1 MAAEA
6 AQTIMPSGETD
17 AAARTRAGKASPAE
31 KPSAAA
37 APPDKAAA
45 AVASPAAGEVER
57 FLAAHP
63 ETETVELLI
72 TDTCGVLRGKWA
84 PTATLSKAFGAG
96 VNFPLSVFGIDV
108 WGREVLETGLH
119 VDTGDRDGF
128 CRAVPGTLKPVPWA
142 AHPTAQAVLTMHTE
156 RGVPFHGDPRTRLEA
171 VVERLAG
178 AGLAAVCAF
187 ELEFYLLDPAA
198 PAHVTGSPA
207 PVRAEPNGPER
218 TNVLALSDLSAHSR
232 LFGDIRAHAKAQGLP
247 IDTIVKEAAPGQFEV
262 NLKHRG
268 DALAAADDV
277 VLLKRLIAETA
288 AVHGLKASFMAK
300 PFMGWAGNGM
310 HVHAS
315 LVDTSGQNVFAVPG
329 TGEPLLESAIAG
341 LIETMA
347 ATTLLFVPTWNG
359 FRRLQPGSYA
369 PTRAAWG
376 HNNRSVAVRVPAS
389 PPEARRLEHRIAG
402 TDANP
407 YLVLAAVLCGM
418 LEGIERGL
426 TPPPPTDRNAYEEPA
441 PPLPS
446 TMGEAIRLF
455 ERSDFVRRTF
465 GVEYRS
471 LFAAVKAA
479 EMAAF
484 QAEIT
489 PLERSTYL

>member
-6 AQTIMPSGETD
+6 APAIMRSAETD
-17 AAARTRAGKASPAE
+17 AAVAPPAAKGATR
-31 KPSAAA
+31 AAA
-37 APPDKAAA
+37 AGGDAAA
-45 AVASPAAGEVER
+45 GPLPSAAGEVER
-57 FLAAHP
+57 FLAAFP

-84 PTATLSKAFGAG
+84 PASALQKAFGPG
-96 VNFPLSVFGIDV
+96 VNFPLSLFGVDV
-108 WGREVLETGLH
+108 WGREVMETGLH

-142 AHPTAQAVLTMHTE
+142 AHPAAQAVLTMHTE

-198 PAHVTGSPA
+198 PAHATGTAMPVGAA
-207 PVRAEPNGPER
+207 PTGPER
-218 TNVLALSDLSAHSR
+218 THVLALSELSAQGA
-232 LFGDIRAHAKAQGLP
+232 LFRDVRAHAKAQGLP

-277 VLLKRLIAETA
+277 VLLKRLVGETA
-288 AVHGLKASFMAK
+288 RRHGLKASFMAK
-300 PFMGWAGNGM
+300 PFMGLAGNGM

-315 LVDTSGQNVFAVPG
+315 LVDTSGRNVFAAPNG
-329 TGEPLLESAIAG
+329 GERLLEAAIAG
-341 LIETMA
+341 LVETMA
-347 ATTLLFVPTWNG
+347 ASTLLFVPTWNG

-407 YLVLAAVLCGM
+407 YLVLAAVLGGM
-418 LEGIERGL
+418 LEGIERGAA
-426 TPPPPTDRNAYEEPA
+426 PPPPADRNGYEEPA
-441 PPLPS
+441 PALPS
-446 TMGEAIRLF
+446 SMAEAIRLF

-465 GVEYRS
+465 GAEYRS
-471 LFAAVKAA
+471 LFAAVKKA

-484 QAEIT
+484 LEEIT